1 MSLVGA
7 TMQRMKY
14 ACLAVA
20 LATTW
25 LAPPA
30 KAAEITTSENGS
42 ILITGRI
49 QSGDETS
56 FQSLLS
62 SRSGRGPTEVHLN
75 SPGGLLQAAMKI
87 SEMVREAGLTTRV
100 PYRATCACACTLIF
114 AAGLHRIAHTELED
128 WRSFGW
134 YA

>member
-1 MSLVGA
+1 VDDARALFGADELGWGA

-49 QSGDETS
+49 QSGDET
-56 FQSLLS
+56 
-62 SRSGRGPTEVHLN
+62 
-75 SPGGLLQAAMKI
+75 
-87 SEMVREAGLTTRV
+87 RV
-100 PYRATCACACTLIF
+100 QT
-114 AAGLHRIAHTELED
+114 H
-128 WRSFGW
+128 
-134 YA
+134 

>member
-1 MSLVGA
+1 
-7 TMQRMKY
+7 MQWMKY

-30 KAAEITTSENGS
+30 KAAEIATSENRS

-75 SPGGLLQAAMKI
+75 SAGGLIQAAMKI
-87 SEMVREAGLTTRV
+87 ADMVREAVGSDHVGRGEDRFKSAFANCGGAVAHVQGSYGPILLKKSLTKPLRT
-100 PYRATCACACTLIF
+100 P
-114 AAGLHRIAHTELED
+114 G
-128 WRSFGW
+128 
-134 YA
+134 